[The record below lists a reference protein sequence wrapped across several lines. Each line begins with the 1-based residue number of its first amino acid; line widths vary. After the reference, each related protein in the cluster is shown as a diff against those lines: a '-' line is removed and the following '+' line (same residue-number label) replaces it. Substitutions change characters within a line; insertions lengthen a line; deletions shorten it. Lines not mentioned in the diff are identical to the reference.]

1 MTIIP
6 TVNPDSSRPDSDT
19 TPTRPLVPWLIAAIV
34 LLLVGGLLGYWLG
47 RAPIPAADS
56 VEVGFARDMSIHHE
70 QAVAMAALAYDRS
83 DNDAVRSLAFDIL
96 TTQQGQ
102 IGIMTGWLDAWGL
115 PLTSAGPRMGWMG
128 MPMTGLM
135 PGMATAEQMAALRAA
150 TGPEADTLFLQLM
163 IPHHRS
169 GMEMAQYVADRTR
182 NESIR
187 RFTAGMAA
195 AQALE
200 ITYMEELLK
209 GIGAEPP
216 PADAGS
222 HNHG

>member
-1 MTIIP
+1 MTA
-6 TVNPDSSRPDSDT
+6 T
-19 TPTRPLVPWLIAAIV
+19 TTAESPSTDAGATPARPLIPWLVAAAV
-34 LLLVGGLLGYWLG
+34 LLLAGGLLGYWLG

-70 QAVAMAALAYDRS
+70 QAVAMAALVYDRS

-150 TGPEADTLFLQLM
+150 TGTEADTLFLQLM

-195 AQALE
+195 AQGLE

>member
-1 MTIIP
+1 MTAKANAEDLRSDA
-6 TVNPDSSRPDSDT
+6 VAASSRP
-19 TPTRPLVPWLIAAIV
+19 PYMPLILTAVVMLIA
-34 LLLVGGLLGYWLG
+34 GGLLGFWFG
-47 RAPIPAADS
+47 RAQAPSADS

-70 QAVAMAALAYDRS
+70 QAVQMAALAYDRTG
-83 DNDAVRSLAFDIL
+83 NEAIRSLAFDIL

-128 MPMTGLM
+128 MPMDGLM

-150 TGPEADTLFLQLM
+150 TGTEADTLFLQLM

-169 GMEMAQYVADRTR
+169 GMEMAQYAADRAR
-182 NESIR
+182 IESFR
-187 RFTAGMAA
+187 RFTSGMAV
-195 AQALE
+195 AQGNE

-209 GIGAEPP
+209 DIGAAVP

>member
-1 MTIIP
+1 MTA
-6 TVNPDSSRPDSDT
+6 T
-19 TPTRPLVPWLIAAIV
+19 TTAESPSTDAGATPARPLIPWLIAAAV
-34 LLLVGGLLGYWLG
+34 LLLAGGLLGYWLG

-70 QAVAMAALAYDRS
+70 QAVAMAALVYDRS

-150 TGPEADTLFLQLM
+150 TGTEADTLFLQLM

-195 AQALE
+195 AQGLE

>member
-1 MTIIP
+1 MTA
-6 TVNPDSSRPDSDT
+6 T
-19 TPTRPLVPWLIAAIV
+19 TTAESPSTDAGATHARPLIPWLVAAAV
-34 LLLVGGLLGYWLG
+34 LLLAGGLLGYWLG

-70 QAVAMAALAYDRS
+70 QAVAMAALVYDRS

-150 TGPEADTLFLQLM
+150 TGTEADTLFLQLM

-195 AQALE
+195 AQGLE

>member
-1 MTIIP
+1 MTA
-6 TVNPDSSRPDSDT
+6 T
-19 TPTRPLVPWLIAAIV
+19 TTAESPSTGAGATPARPLIPWLIAAAV
-34 LLLVGGLLGYWLG
+34 LLLAGGLLGYWLG

-56 VEVGFARDMSIHHE
+56 VEAGFARDMSIHHE
-70 QAVAMAALAYDRS
+70 QAVAMAALVYDRS
-83 DNDAVRSLAFDIL
+83 DNNAVRSLAFDIL
-96 TTQQGQ
+96 TTQQSQ

-150 TGPEADTLFLQLM
+150 TGTEADTLFLQLM

-182 NESIR
+182 IESVR

-195 AQALE
+195 AQGLE

>member
-1 MTIIP
+1 
-6 TVNPDSSRPDSDT
+6 
-19 TPTRPLVPWLIAAIV
+19 
-34 LLLVGGLLGYWLG
+34 
-47 RAPIPAADS
+47 
-56 VEVGFARDMSIHHE
+56 
-70 QAVAMAALAYDRS
+70 
-83 DNDAVRSLAFDIL
+83 
-96 TTQQGQ
+96 
-102 IGIMTGWLDAWGL
+102 
-115 PLTSAGPRMGWMG
+115 
-128 MPMTGLM
+128 
-135 PGMATAEQMAALRAA
+135 
-150 TGPEADTLFLQLM
+150 M

-195 AQALE
+195 AQGLE

>member
-1 MTIIP
+1 MTA
-6 TVNPDSSRPDSDT
+6 T
-19 TPTRPLVPWLIAAIV
+19 TTAESPSTDAGATPARPLILWLIAAAV

-70 QAVAMAALAYDRS
+70 QAVAMAALVYDRS

-150 TGPEADTLFLQLM
+150 TGTEADTLFLQLM

-195 AQALE
+195 AQGLE